1 MRDPYESLAVPRSA
15 TADDIKKSF
24 RLLAKK
30 LHPDTNKNDP
40 KAAALFAELK
50 AAHEILGD
58 EEKRRAFDRG
68 EIDAEGNPAPE
79 AVANVSGLTLSVTG
93 LMVAVAT
100 LVASLLI
107 LRNVLPLMG
116 PNLNSA
122 GEARYLSRVSAN
134 EERAPTAQAERRDP
148 RVWSY
153 SHLLFPQ
160 SVSYFG
166 PDTIPLG
173 VQIDGQT
180 VGLALEISG
189 LPSGATMSK
198 GRPIPG
204 GGWRIL
210 AADLRKAMIYLPAGF
225 SGQIDLA
232 VKLRLFDDTVVDR
245 GSLHFEW
252 LQTDPIESASTTAA
266 SESAA
271 NKALATAAPTVQNAT
286 TAQRDREPTELLIGR
301 SEKLISE
308 GYVEAARLLLQPAAE
323 AQDARAALAL
333 GASYDP
339 TMLAKLQVRGVA
351 SDVSVAIDWYKKAQ
365 DFGSPEARQRLK
377 SLTTALVEPKKRV
390 VRSPIRV
397 VVSHIVAP
405 RAATPP
411 RDPNAVSAAG
421 DRVAAVPDPSI
432 PAQLARD
439 DSRKLPTLFGIS
451 Y

>member
-30 LHPDTNKNDP
+30 LHPDTNKSDP

-58 EEKRRAFDRG
+58 EAKRRAFDRG

-79 AVANVSGLTLSVTG
+79 AVRNVSGLTLSVTG
-93 LMVAVAT
+93 LIVAMAT

-107 LRNVLPLMG
+107 MRNVLPLMG

-122 GEARYLSRVSAN
+122 GEAGFLSRVSAN
-134 EERAPTAQAERRDP
+134 EERAPAAQGRRGP
-148 RVWSY
+148 RVWSD
-153 SHLLFPQ
+153 SRLLFPQ
-160 SVSYFG
+160 SVSYLG

-173 VQIDGQT
+173 VQIDGET

-189 LPSGATMSK
+189 LPSGATIST

-210 AADLRKAMIYLPAGF
+210 AADLRKAMIYLPTGF

-232 VKLRLFDDTVVDR
+232 VQLRLFDDTVVDR

-271 NKALATAAPTVQNAT
+271 NKALAVAASTDQNAT
-286 TAQRDREPTELLIGR
+286 NTQRDPSELLIGR
-301 SEKLISE
+301 SEKLVSE
-308 GYVEAARLLLQPAAE
+308 GSVEAARLLLQPAAE
-323 AQDARAALAL
+323 AQDARAAIAL
-333 GASYDP
+333 GATYDP
-339 TMLAKLQVRGVA
+339 TMLAKLQVHGVA
-351 SDVSVAIDWYKKAQ
+351 SDVSMAIDWYKKAQ

-377 SLTTALVEPKKRV
+377 SLTTASVEPKKRV
-390 VRSPIRV
+390 VRSSIHV
-397 VVSHIVAP
+397 VVSRIVAP
-405 RAATPP
+405 RAAAPP
-411 RDPNAVSAAG
+411 RDPNAVSVAG
-421 DRVAAVPDPSI
+421 ERVAAVPDPSI
-432 PAQLARD
+432 HAQLARD
-439 DSRKLPTLFGIS
+439 DSRKLPTLFGVS